1 MSCMHRDSR
10 VIVNRAHAQQ
20 ELSSK
25 SYEKK
30 ILDDSAPASVFIGRA
45 RNNNENKSDHICIP
59 SSYPQMLCQTG
70 CNSCDI
76 NSVITAAG

>member
-10 VIVNRAHAQQ
+10 VIVNRQNAQQ

-45 RNNNENKSDHICIP
+45 RNNKENKSDDILIL
-59 SSYPQMLCQTG
+59 SSYPQMLCQKG
-70 CNSCDI
+70 A
-76 NSVITAAG
+76 TAVT